1 MAGFCELVTDL
12 GGDPDAILAAVHLDR
27 ADLAEPDRYLPL
39 RAYIECQ
46 EIAARRLGRSDFG
59 LRFGTRQDMS
69 LLGPLAVAIA
79 NSPTARASIEVC
91 TRFMHIHNPAFQ
103 MTLAPMAGTANEFLG
118 LSVGAI
124 HPQKAQQN
132 AERILASFHKSLGQ
146 VGGADYRPIE
156 IWLTHKPMSSLMTYR
171 EVFGVTPQFEAPM
184 MGVSVSRS
192 VLDAFQPG
200 RSTQLRQIA
209 EDYLKSLSSPHDA
222 TFTLRVANMLRG
234 LLRTGESSSA
244 HAAAALGIHERTLQ
258 RRLHDEGSSFE
269 KIKDDVRRELAAALI
284 AQQEVPLTK
293 VASMLDYAD
302 SSAFT
307 RSARR
312 WFGEAPAAMR
322 KRLSNAPAP
331 AEQPHTASRVNS
343 LSANLRAKRA
353 LESP

>member
-1 MAGFCELVTDL
+1 
-12 GGDPDAILAAVHLDR
+12 
-27 ADLAEPDRYLPL
+27 
-39 RAYIECQ
+39 
-46 EIAARRLGRSDFG
+46 
-59 LRFGTRQDMS
+59 
-69 LLGPLAVAIA
+69 
-79 NSPTARASIEVC
+79 
-91 TRFMHIHNPAFQ
+91 
-103 MTLAPMAGTANEFLG
+103 
-118 LSVGAI
+118 
-124 HPQKAQQN
+124 
-132 AERILASFHKSLGQ
+132 
-146 VGGADYRPIE
+146 
-156 IWLTHKPMSSLMTYR
+156 
-171 EVFGVTPQFEAPM
+171 
-184 MGVSVSRS
+184 

-200 RSTQLRQIA
+200 RSTKLRQIA

-244 HAAAALGIHERTLQ
+244 NAAAALGIHERTLQ

-284 AQQEVPLTK
+284 AQPEIPLTK

-322 KRLSNAPAP
+322 KRLSSAPAP
-331 AEQPHTASRVNS
+331 SEQSHPASRVNS
-343 LSANLRAKRA
+343 LSANLKAKRA